1 MKLDTGTTDLLCE
14 LRDDGVLVATLNRP
28 ETRNAFS
35 AAMGRA
41 LGDIYEMADT
51 DDAVRVVVVTGT
63 PPAFCAGADFSHG
76 AEVFERT
83 EDAEFTSNPVNP
95 PAWKI
100 RKPVIAAINGHAIG
114 IGLTLALHCDLR
126 FIARDAK
133 YGIVQVRRGI
143 LPDAMSHWTLPRLVG
158 IAKAADIL
166 LTGRTF
172 NGTEAVELGI
182 ATSALANDEVLPH
195 ALEVAHDIAVN
206 TAPVS
211 VALSKR
217 LLWESFAMTAEQ
229 MNQAES
235 DLHVHLMGRADAR
248 EGVTSFL
255 ERREPQWSLSVN
267 KDWPNR
273 WLGDGSTNQR
283 TANCQCSRLEIRH
296 CIDHW

>member
-1 MKLDTGTTDLLCE
+1 VKLDTGTEDLLCE

-51 DDAVRVVVVTGT
+51 NDAVRVVVVTGT
-63 PPAFCAGADFSHG
+63 PPAFCAGADFSRG
-76 AEVFERT
+76 ADVFERT
-83 EDAEFTSNPVNP
+83 ESTEFSSNPVNP

-126 FIARDAK
+126 FVARDAK

-158 IAKAADIL
+158 VAKAADIL

-172 NGTEAVELGI
+172 DGTEAVELGI
-182 ATSALANDEVLPH
+182 ASGVFANDEVLPR

-206 TAPVS
+206 TGPVS

-217 LLWESFAMTAEQ
+217 LLWESFAMTSEQ

-235 DLHVHLMGRADAR
+235 DLHVHLMGKTDAR
-248 EGVTSFL
+248 EGVNSYL

-267 KDWPNR
+267 KDYP
-273 WLGDGSTNQR
+273 
-283 TANCQCSRLEIRH
+283 EF
-296 CIDHW
+296 

>member
-1 MKLDTGTTDLLCE
+1 VKLDTGTEDLLCE

-51 DDAVRVVVVTGT
+51 NDAVRVVVVTGT
-63 PPAFCAGADFSHG
+63 PPAFCAGADFSRG
-76 AEVFERT
+76 ADVFERT
-83 EDAEFTSNPVNP
+83 ESTEFSSNPVNP

-126 FIARDAK
+126 FVARDAK
-133 YGIVQVRRGI
+133 YGVVQVRRGI

-158 IAKAADIL
+158 VAKAADIL

-172 NGTEAVELGI
+172 DGTEAVELGI
-182 ATSALANDEVLPH
+182 ASGVFANDEVLPR
-195 ALEVAHDIAVN
+195 ALEVAHDIAMN

-217 LLWESFAMTAEQ
+217 LLWESFAMTSEQ
-229 MNQAES
+229 MNQVES
-235 DLHVHLMGRADAR
+235 DLHVHLMGKTDAR
-248 EGVTSFL
+248 EGVNSYL

-267 KDWPNR
+267 KDYP
-273 WLGDGSTNQR
+273 
-283 TANCQCSRLEIRH
+283 EF
-296 CIDHW
+296 

>member
-1 MKLDTGTTDLLCE
+1 MPVEYVKNGH
-14 LRDDGVLVATLNRP
+14 VAIITMNRP
-28 ETRNAFS
+28 EARNAIN
-35 AAMGRA
+35 G
-41 LGDIYEMADT
+41 EMAATMEAALDQMESDPEVWVGILT
-51 DDAVRVVVVTGT
+51 AVGK
-63 PPAFCAGADFSHG
+63 AFCAGADFSHG

-158 IAKAADIL
+158 VAKAADIL

-255 ERREPQWSLSVN
+255 ERREPKWSLSVN
-267 KDWPNR
+267 EDWPKF
-273 WLGDGSTNQR
+273 
-283 TANCQCSRLEIRH
+283 
-296 CIDHW
+296 

>member
-1 MKLDTGTTDLLCE
+1 VKLDTGTEDLLCE

-51 DDAVRVVVVTGT
+51 NDAVRVVVVTGT
-63 PPAFCAGADFSHG
+63 PPAFCAGADFSRG
-76 AEVFERT
+76 ADVFERT
-83 EDAEFTSNPVNP
+83 ESTEFSSNPVNP

-126 FIARDAK
+126 FVARDAK
-133 YGIVQVRRGI
+133 YGVVQVRRGI

-158 IAKAADIL
+158 VAKAADIL

-172 NGTEAVELGI
+172 DGTEAVELGI
-182 ATSALANDEVLPH
+182 ASGVFANDEVLPR

-217 LLWESFAMTAEQ
+217 LLWESFAMTSEQ

-235 DLHVHLMGRADAR
+235 DLHVHLMGKTDAR
-248 EGVTSFL
+248 EGVNSYL

-267 KDWPNR
+267 KDYP
-273 WLGDGSTNQR
+273 
-283 TANCQCSRLEIRH
+283 EF
-296 CIDHW
+296 

>member
-1 MKLDTGTTDLLCE
+1 MKIDTGTNDLLCE

-28 ETRNAFS
+28 ESRNAFS

-41 LGDIYEMADT
+41 LGEIYTMADT
-51 DDAVRVVVVTGT
+51 NDAIRVVVVTGT
-63 PPAFCAGADFSHG
+63 PPAFCAGADFSKG
-76 AEVFERT
+76 SAVFERT
-83 EDAEFTSNPVNP
+83 EETEFSSSPVNP

-114 IGLTLALHCDLR
+114 IGLTLALHCDMR

-158 IAKAADIL
+158 FAKAADIL

-172 NGTEAVELGI
+172 DGTQAFELGI
-182 ATSALANDEVLPH
+182 ASAVLANDEVLPH
-195 ALEVAHDIAVN
+195 ALEVAHDIATN

-211 VALSKR
+211 VAISKR
-217 LLWESFAMTAEQ
+217 LLWESFSMTAEQ

-235 DLHVHLMGRADAR
+235 DMHRHLMGQADAR
-248 EGVTSFL
+248 EGVEAFL
-255 ERREPQWSLSVN
+255 ERRDPKWSLGVN
-267 KDWPNR
+267 KNWP
-273 WLGDGSTNQR
+273 D
-283 TANCQCSRLEIRH
+283 LELP
-296 CIDHW
+296 